1 MLRQASRPLALRN
14 DRTGLLVATVLELAA
29 DSESRNRGL
38 LGRDSLAPEN
48 ALILA
53 PASLVHTFF
62 MRFPIDV
69 LFVSR
74 DGRVLKAKHA
84 VPARRVTGSVRAF
97 AVIEFAAGRVDES
110 QTLVGDHLSIVPA

>member
-1 MLRQASRPLALRN
+1 
-14 DRTGLLVATVLELAA
+14 VLELAA
-29 DSESRNRGL
+29 DSASRNRGL
-38 LGRDSLAPEN
+38 LGRDSLAREN

-53 PASLVHTFF
+53 PASFVHTFF

-84 VPARRVTGSVRAF
+84 LPARRITGSVRAF
-97 AVIEFAAGRVDES
+97 AVIELAAGRVDQS
-110 QTLVGDHLSIVPA
+110 QTLVGDHLSIGPA